1 MLWAASRLLASDPA
15 IQVQCL
21 GVDRFSTLA
30 IMAVAA
36 FGAALIVEVARGSA
50 RLSCRS
56 RDLRFGVVGFR
67 KSDRNPSGS
76 SAVNDVQSLAVN

>member
-36 FGAALIVEVARGSA
+36 FGAALIVEVARVV
-50 RLSCRS
+50 
-56 RDLRFGVVGFR
+56 RDFRVGAGICVLALWVFANR
-67 KSDRNPSGS
+67 IGIRV
-76 SAVNDVQSLAVN
+76 AHRQSMTFSHWR